1 MICPASILKAY
12 QVCLL
17 YYIVFALVKL
27 DLNYASLLLKS
38 ITKLFHKIRSKRI
51 YNWLFPAL
59 SQCHNLLQMTTIKN
73 EYVKILL
80 SLLSR
85 TLCVHHI
92 YYYYYF
98 LCVWIS
104 VVIQMIH
111 DCDLFKKTTTT
122 SKIVVN
128 NSFKSNTI
136 KEYKKLK
143 INK

>member
-1 MICPASILKAY
+1 MICFNIIFKFDPTHIYSEHIILLAS
-12 QVCLL
+12 
-17 YYIVFALVKL
+17 VKM

-59 SQCHNLLQMTTIKN
+59 SQCHNLLQMTIIKMN
-73 EYVKILL
+73 MWRSYYHYYPEHYVYIIFIIIIIL
-80 SLLSR
+80 
-85 TLCVHHI
+85 
-92 YYYYYF
+92 F
-98 LCVWIS
+98 CVWIS

-111 DCDLFKKTTTT
+111 DCDLFKKKTTTT

-136 KEYKKLK
+136 KE
-143 INK
+143 